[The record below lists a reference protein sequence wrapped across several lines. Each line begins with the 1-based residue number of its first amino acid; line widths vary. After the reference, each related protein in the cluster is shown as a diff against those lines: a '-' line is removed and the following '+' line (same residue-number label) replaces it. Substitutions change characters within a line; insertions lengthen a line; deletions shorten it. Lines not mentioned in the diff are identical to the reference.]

1 MSLLKVTIVDPLGD
15 NSWEVELPDDAPM
28 NQLVPQLLPKLGI
41 SQQGSFQLQ
50 HKRTERILGPNET
63 LNGAGVQANDALRI
77 VQAASAAHWFPDS
90 Q

>member
-1 MSLLKVTIVDPLGD
+1 MPLLKVTIVDPLGD
-15 NSWEVELPDDAPM
+15 NSWEVELPDDAQM

-63 LNGAGVQANDALRI
+63 LRSANVQAGDALRI
-77 VQAASAAHWFPDS
+77 VQAAAAAQCFLSS